1 VSAIATDPSKLTTA
15 PPVSGASGAHPQ
27 ASLLVRSTAGELR
40 LPVVAGLSVR
50 DLLDTTELRVRAAC
64 GGTGMC
70 GACGIQLLNGASNP
84 PTLAEY
90 QKLTADERGRGL
102 RLACQL
108 RPQGDMAILLED
120 PAPPSCWKSLPAED
134 LSPSPG
140 SLPTLAEHIYGVA
153 VDLGTTHIRVAL
165 WDRKH
170 GKRLATR
177 RGPNP
182 QGSFGADVLNRLSA
196 ARGSPAHAAELA
208 KLARTAIIQAV
219 RDILKRDVGEVTPML
234 AEIGAVII
242 VGNTAMLA
250 LLTGHGIDDLLAP
263 DYWQLPVDY
272 RPRDAAAWQAQWFM
286 PHAHIALPGPVAGF
300 VGSDLLADLLA
311 TQLTTGP
318 AGSLLLD
325 VGTNTEIALWDGQT
339 LHITSVPGGPA
350 FEAVGIR
357 FGMAAELGAICR
369 VNAHSTPAG
378 KAFTCETIGA
388 VSPRGFCGSGLA
400 DAVAVLLAEGTL
412 KPSGRFAVSPGAEGF
427 RLDPGNPR
435 TAITGSDVDAFQR
448 AKAATAAAMAA
459 LLKNAGMD
467 WSDLQRLCVC
477 GAFGHTLEIGHAQA
491 VGLLPPIDP
500 ARIELTA
507 DATLAGC
514 ERALLTQRGESLFAE
529 MGTKIHA
536 INLSLLVEYEE
547 NYINHLR
554 LEPVPAVR

>member
-1 VSAIATDPSKLTTA
+1 MSKKSATILPAAPATYADTDTSPLT
-15 PPVSGASGAHPQ
+15 
-27 ASLLVRSTAGELR
+27 SLLVRSSAGELR
-40 LPVVAGLSVR
+40 LPVVAGQSVR

-70 GACGIQLLNGASNP
+70 GACGVQWLSGASNP

-90 QKLTADERGRGL
+90 QKLTADERARGM

-120 PAPPSCWKSLPAED
+120 PAPPSCWKSLPPED
-134 LSPSPG
+134 LSPAPG
-140 SLPTLAEHIYGVA
+140 SLPALVEHIYGVA

-165 WDRKH
+165 WDRKR
-170 GKRLATR
+170 GKRIATR

-182 QGSFGADVLNRLSA
+182 QGAFGADVLNRLSA
-196 ARGSPAHAAELA
+196 AQGSPAQAAELA

-250 LLTGHGIDDLLAP
+250 LLTGHGIDDLLTP

-272 RPRDAAAWQAQWFM
+272 QPYDTPAWQAQWFM
-286 PHAHIALPGPVAGF
+286 PHAHMVLPGPVAGF

-311 TQLTTGP
+311 TELTAGP
-318 AGSLLLD
+318 AGALLLD
-325 VGTNTEIALWDGQT
+325 VGTNTEIALWDGET

-369 VNAHSTPAG
+369 VKTRSTAAG
-378 KAFTCETIGA
+378 QAFACETIGA
-388 VSPRGFCGSGLA
+388 AEPRGFCGSGLA
-400 DAVAVLLAEGTL
+400 DAVAVLLAAGLL
-412 KPSGRFAVSPGAEGF
+412 KPSGRFAVSPGPDGF
-427 RLDPGNPR
+427 CIDPSNPR

-448 AKAATAAAMAA
+448 AKAATAAALVA
-459 LLKNAGMD
+459 LLKNAGMNWD
-467 WSDLQRLCVC
+467 DLQRLCVC
-477 GAFGHTLEIGHAQA
+477 GAFGRTLNIAHAQA

-500 ARIELTA
+500 ARIELNA

-514 ERALLTQRGESLFAE
+514 ERALLAQRSETLFTE
-529 MGTKIHA
+529 MGTKIRA

-547 NYINHLR
+547 SYINHLR
-554 LEPVPAVR
+554 LEPMPTVR